1 MGKKKLWEVVL
12 NRRTSDQIIPRFRR
26 IFINDK
32 CIFE

>member
-12 NRRTSDQIIPRFRR
+12 NRRTSDQIIPRFGR